1 MTDCPSPTRRN
12 ERGRPLPDAPNQPA
26 TATQTGTAPS
36 SGGSIRLN
44 EQRVIVRPMPKIIFF
59 YMTWLISLVF
69 GIIVSVRGSPT
80 LHLGTIWMCVFAFNL
95 LVISFDFNE
104 TKWVTAVAL
113 IAALILGGLYFHFL
127 KFIGDFFQSLHLEMN
142 AGFYFTMFGLF
153 SIFYLVVFVQSR
165 FNYWEF
171 RNNEVLHRTGMFGEI
186 KRYSTED
193 LRWFKEVPDVLERIL
208 LQSGRMVIT
217 TSREPHPIV
226 IENVIGIEG
235 ADERIA
241 ELLGAKRVTLK

>member
-1 MTDCPSPTRRN
+1 M
-12 ERGRPLPDAPNQPA
+12 
-26 TATQTGTAPS
+26 
-36 SGGSIRLN
+36 
-44 EQRVIVRPMPKIIFF
+44 IVRPMPKIIFF
-59 YMTWLISLVF
+59 YMTWLVSLIF
-69 GIIVSVRGSPT
+69 GIIVSVKGGRPGE
-80 LHLGTIWMCVFAFNL
+80 HLGTIWMCIFAFNL
-95 LVISFDFNE
+95 MVISFDFNE
-104 TKWVTAVAL
+104 TKSISLVAIIL
-113 IAALILGGLYFHFL
+113 ALVFGGLYFGFL
-127 KFIGDFFQSLHLEMN
+127 SFIGDFFKTLQLEMN

-153 SIFYLVVFVQSR
+153 SIFYLVIFVQSR

-193 LRWFKEVPDVLERIL
+193 LRWFKEIPDVLERIL
-208 LQSGRMVIT
+208 LKSGRMVIT
-217 TSREPHPIV
+217 TAREPHPIV

>member
-1 MTDCPSPTRRN
+1 MVDTPPPAPQNPTSSS
-12 ERGRPLPDAPNQPA
+12 
-26 TATQTGTAPS
+26 TGTTVS
-36 SGGSIRLN
+36 SGGTIHLPA
-44 EQRVIVRPMPKIIFF
+44 QRVIVRPMPKIIFF
-59 YMTWLISLVF
+59 YLTWLVSLVF
-69 GIIVSVRGSPT
+69 GIIVTVKGGPGE
-80 LHLGTIWMCVFAFNL
+80 HLGMIWMCVFAFNL
-95 LVISFDFNE
+95 MVISFDFNE
-104 TKWVTAVAL
+104 TKSISLVAVV
-113 IAALILGGLYFHFL
+113 IAVVMAGLYFGYL
-127 KFIGDFFQSLHLEMN
+127 KFVGDFFKTLDLRMN

-153 SIFYLVVFVQSR
+153 SIFYLVIFVQSR

-193 LRWFKEVPDVLERIL
+193 LRWFKEIPDVLERIL
-208 LQSGRMVIT
+208 LSSGRMVIT
-217 TSREPHPIV
+217 TGREPHPIV

>member
-1 MTDCPSPTRRN
+1 MAD
-12 ERGRPLPDAPNQPA
+12 PLPPASNPAAPAP
-26 TATQTGTAPS
+26 QTGTSVS
-36 SGGSIRLN
+36 SGGTISLT
-44 EQRVIVRPMPKIIFF
+44 EQRVVVRPMPKIIFF
-59 YMTWLISLVF
+59 YMTWLVSLVF
-69 GIIVSVRGSPT
+69 GIIVSVKGEPGT
-80 LHLGTIWMCVFAFNL
+80 HLGTTWMCVFAFNL

-104 TKWVTAVAL
+104 TKWVTAIAVIVAL
-113 IAALILGGLYFHFL
+113 VLGGLYFGYLEFVGH
-127 KFIGDFFQSLHLEMN
+127 FFQRLHLEMN

-235 ADERIA
+235 VDERIA

>member
-1 MTDCPSPTRRN
+1 VAD
-12 ERGRPLPDAPNQPA
+12 PLPPAPGQPA
-26 TATQTGTAPS
+26 TAHQTGTTAS
-36 SGGSIRLN
+36 SGGTIRLN

-59 YMTWLISLVF
+59 YMTWLVSLIF
-69 GIIVSVRGSPT
+69 GIIVSVQGTPGEQ
-80 LHLGTIWMCVFAFNL
+80 LGTIWMCVFAFNL
-95 LVISFDFNE
+95 MVISFDFNE
-104 TKWVTAVAL
+104 TKSISLVAVL
-113 IAALILGGLYFHFL
+113 AALVMAGLYFGFL
-127 KFIGDFFQSLHLEMN
+127 PFIGDFFRSLHLKMN
-142 AGFYFTMFGLF
+142 AGFYYTIFGLF
-153 SIFYLVVFVQSR
+153 SIFYLIIFVQSR

-193 LRWFKEVPDVLERIL
+193 LRWFKEIPDVLERIL

>member
-1 MTDCPSPTRRN
+1 MVDTPP
-12 ERGRPLPDAPNQPA
+12 APESFPPPPA
-26 TATQTGTAPS
+26 SGTSAS
-36 SGGSIRLN
+36 SGGTIHLQ
-44 EQRVIVRPMPKIIFF
+44 EQRVVVRPMPKIIFF
-59 YMTWLISLVF
+59 YMTWLASLIF
-69 GIIVSVRGSPT
+69 GIVVSVNGSPGT
-80 LHLGTIWMCVFAFNL
+80 HLGTAWMCIFAFNL
-95 LVISFDFNE
+95 MVISFDFNE
-104 TKWVTAVAL
+104 TKSISLVAIIVAL
-113 IAALILGGLYFHFL
+113 VFGGLYLGYL
-127 KFIGDFFQSLHLEMN
+127 KFIGEFFDKLHLEMN

-153 SIFYLVVFVQSR
+153 SIFYLVIFIQSR

-193 LRWFKEVPDVLERIL
+193 LRWFKEIPDVLERIL
-208 LQSGRMVIT
+208 LKSGRMVIT
-217 TSREPHPIV
+217 TAREPHPIV

>member
-1 MTDCPSPTRRN
+1 MVDTPPPAAPMPSPS
-12 ERGRPLPDAPNQPA
+12 
-26 TATQTGTAPS
+26 TGTSAS
-36 SGGSIRLN
+36 SGGTIRLT

-59 YMTWLISLVF
+59 YLTWLVSLIF
-69 GIIVSVRGSPT
+69 GIVVSVQGSPGE
-80 LHLGTIWMCVFAFNL
+80 HLGTIWMCVFAFNL
-95 LVISFDFNE
+95 MVISFDFNE
-104 TKWVTAVAL
+104 TKSISLVAL
-113 IAALILGGLYFHFL
+113 VLALIMGGLYFGFL
-127 KFIGDFFQSLHLEMN
+127 SFIGDFFRSLHLKMN

-153 SIFYLVVFVQSR
+153 SIFYLIIFIQSR
-165 FNYWEF
+165 FEYWEF

-217 TSREPHPIV
+217 TAREPHPIV

>member
-1 MTDCPSPTRRN
+1 MVDTPPVPQSP
-12 ERGRPLPDAPNQPA
+12 DSSPA
-26 TATQTGTAPS
+26 GGTSAS
-36 SGGSIRLN
+36 SGGTIHLQ

-59 YMTWLISLVF
+59 YLTWLASLIF
-69 GIIVSVRGSPT
+69 GIVVTVKGTPGE
-80 LHLGTIWMCVFAFNL
+80 HLGTIWMCIFAFNL
-95 LVISFDFNE
+95 MVIAFDFNE
-104 TKWVTAVAL
+104 TKSISLVAV
-113 IAALILGGLYFHFL
+113 IAAVIMGGLYFGFL
-127 KFIGDFFQSLHLEMN
+127 SFIGDFFRTLDLRMN
-142 AGFYFTMFGLF
+142 AGFYYTMFGLF
-153 SIFYLVVFVQSR
+153 SIFYLVIFIQSR

-193 LRWFKEVPDVLERIL
+193 LRWFKEIPDVLERIL
-208 LQSGRMVIT
+208 LKSGRMVIT
-217 TSREPHPIV
+217 TAREPHPIV